1 MFPGVLISL
10 SHFQILHILKRPCQ
24 GQKHNELTRGNPRES
39 QNLEITAGSLA
50 NRSLADLASS
60 EHCGPLWKAIKSLEE
75 GQGKLKGKEMKG
87 GCDKITVKYE
97 IVGNKEGGSRRFKGI
112 KK

>member
-39 QNLEITAGSLA
+39 QDLKITAGSLE
-50 NRSLADLASS
+50 NRRPADLASLELCS
-60 EHCGPLWKAIKSLEE
+60 PLWKAIKSLEE
-75 GQGKLKGKEMKG
+75 GQRGKQKGKEMKG
-87 GCDKITVKYE
+87 GCDKITVK
-97 IVGNKEGGSRRFKGI
+97 
-112 KK
+112 